1 MSPLFRDGQ
10 WKVDDDF
17 PDYQSLVFSLLF
29 WKHFQ
34 CRWCCFYRCQRCQ
47 SDLGRVCIEIVSQ
60 TRQWKQHLVGEFLMI
75 TSDRS
80 DVSKINASHHNKPQE
95 EGRRARPRSRWLA
108 RGHWSLSYILSTI
121 LQVGSAKEDFIRSIS
136 TGLTGLVGH
145 RIWFFLVT
153 TDRDLNFS
161 REIPI
166 RDRPQ
171 CQCSTDTIS
180 TNNRHLCSLIISVRT
195 GSRYKTNGSCL
206 DIKYN
211 LIPTDKNNTMM
222 PVESLW
228 VRTKRSLPRPFS
240 LSTHISR

>member
-1 MSPLFRDGQ
+1 MPGQ
-10 WKVDDDF
+10 GAGGWQGATDRF
-17 PDYQSLVFSLLF
+17 PTSCPPS
-29 WKHFQ
+29 
-34 CRWCCFYRCQRCQ
+34 CRWGQ
-47 SDLGRVCIEIVSQ
+47 L
-60 TRQWKQHLVGEFLMI
+60 
-75 TSDRS
+75 
-80 DVSKINASHHNKPQE
+80 
-95 EGRRARPRSRWLA
+95 
-108 RGHWSLSYILSTI
+108 
-121 LQVGSAKEDFIRSIS
+121 EDFIRSIS

-206 DIKYN
+206 GIKYN
-211 LIPTDKNNTMM
+211 LIPTDKNNNDAGGKFMGENQAESPQTFLSPHTQADNE
-222 PVESLW
+222 PVCS
-228 VRTKRSLPRPFS
+228 
-240 LSTHISR
+240 I